1 VTIVQP
7 RPVLLAVA
15 VALSIVW
22 GVAPAGSQTA
32 EPVRT
37 EAAGGPTLTPAESAA
52 DPAPT
57 PTADP
62 AAATPAPAAGAGPP
76 GGLDPADFAGSF
88 VSTTDSKGSG
98 EPPAGQSLRS
108 SFDPDEGE
116 LVEYDP
122 WAPFN
127 EKTFAFNH
135 GLDSYVIK
143 PAAKAYDKVV
153 PNWVQRAFKNMF
165 NNVGSFRRIV
175 STALQGRFNDMG
187 QEVGRFVINTMF
199 GLGGFVNAAPSFG
212 VQEQTTADIGQTFGV
227 WGAGPGP
234 YLVLPFLPPFT
245 LRDAF
250 GFAFDTALDPLT
262 WVAPI
267 EAVVG
272 VTGERTVN
280 ERSLNLELY
289 ENVEESVFDLYSA
302 VRNAYLQQRHKAV
315 REGLGRS
322 LFGRRERLIITG
334 PR

>member
-1 VTIVQP
+1 MQP

-32 EPVRT
+32 EPLWT
-37 EAAGGPTLTPAESAA
+37 EAAGGPPAA

-62 AAATPAPAAGAGPP
+62 AAATPAPAAGAEPP

-212 VQEQTTADIGQTFGV
+212 VKEGTTADMGQTFGV

-234 YLVLPFLPPFT
+234 YLVVPFLPPLT

-250 GFAFDTALDPLT
+250 GFALDTALDPVT

-267 EAVVG
+267 GALAG
-272 VTGERTVN
+272 ATGEKTVN
-280 ERSLNLELY
+280 TRSLNLELY
-289 ENVEESVFDLYSA
+289 EGVEEGTLDLYSA
-302 VRNAYLQQRHKAV
+302 VESAYLQQRDTAV
-315 REGLGRS
+315 QKGRARG
-322 LFGRRERLIITG
+322 LFGRSDRPG
-334 PR
+334 PGADPAR

>member
-1 VTIVQP
+1 MIVQL

-15 VALSIVW
+15 VALSIAW
-22 GVAPAGSQTA
+22 GAAPASAQSA

-37 EAAGGPTLTPAESAA
+37 EATGGPTLAPAESAA
-52 DPAPT
+52 DPGA
-57 PTADP
+57 TADP
-62 AAATPAPAAGAGPP
+62 AAAIPAPAAGAEPS

-88 VSTTDSKGSG
+88 VSTTDSPGSG
-98 EPPAGQSLRS
+98 EPTAGESLRS
-108 SFDPDEGE
+108 PFDRDEPE
-116 LVEYDP
+116 LAEYDP

-135 GLDSYVIK
+135 GLDTHVIK
-143 PAAKAYDKVV
+143 PAAKAYDKVM
-153 PNWVQRAFKNMF
+153 PNWAQRAFKNMF

-175 STALQGRFNDMG
+175 STALQRRFND
-187 QEVGRFVINTMF
+187 INTMF
-199 GLGGFVNAAPSFG
+199 GLGGFVDAAPSFG

-234 YLVLPFLPPFT
+234 YLVLPLLPPFT
-245 LRDAF
+245 LRDAV

-267 EAVVG
+267 EAMVG
-272 VTGERTVN
+272 VTGEKTVN

-302 VRNAYLQQRHKAV
+302 VRNAYLQQRHRAV
-315 REGLGRS
+315 REGLARS

-334 PR
+334 PRQ